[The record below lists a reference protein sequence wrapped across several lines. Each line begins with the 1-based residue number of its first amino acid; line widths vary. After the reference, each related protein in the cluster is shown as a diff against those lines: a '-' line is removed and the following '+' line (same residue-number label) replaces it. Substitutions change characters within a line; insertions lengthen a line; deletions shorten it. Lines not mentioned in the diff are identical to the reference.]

1 MRRISPMWT
10 GLYQGYLSVRKSQRL
25 LELEWTRAI
34 KIAEKRIH
42 QRKVQAWSAKIA
54 SELRR
59 QRLLKILTPV
69 VFVLLCSCAL
79 ISTLLPWS
87 LLSWGAAFFISLLM
101 LVILLGQTAVVEKLE
116 KNPPPKT
123 AAGWKYLSLTENWWA
138 NITPPP
144 LEIKVDGDK
153 GEKALLGALEKRL
166 PNEFIVLHQYLVQRS
181 LDADVVVLGPNGIW
195 LLESKYHSGKVICR
209 NGEWSQEKSYFGP
222 GGIPQKEILPR
233 DPYDGQW
240 LRERESVA
248 KTIMRRLPRE
258 MHWLVNELRGG
269 LVFTHPKVSLEIDPS
284 CRVEYGSISDWVKK
298 IGTGPAVPNMTTE
311 VLLCVVDALR
321 EYAGEIS
328 TEIGNRSAEQLAA
341 DLYQQAEN
349 EIPTFVRA
357 NL

>member
-1 MRRISPMWT
+1 MRKIGPVWT

-59 QRLLKILTPV
+59 QRLLKVLTPV
-69 VFVLLCSCAL
+69 IFVLLCSCAL
-79 ISTLLPWS
+79 FSSLLPFAF
-87 LLSWGAAFFISLLM
+87 LSWGAAIFLSVVM
-101 LVILLGQTAVVEKLE
+101 LAVLLGQTAVVEKLE
-116 KNPPPKT
+116 KSPPAKT
-123 AAGWKYLSLTENWWA
+123 ADGWKYLSLTEHWWA
-138 NITPPP
+138 DLTPPP
-144 LEIKVDGDK
+144 LEIKVQGDK
-153 GEKALLGALEKRL
+153 GEKTLLDGLEKRL

-222 GGIPQKEILPR
+222 GGIPKKEILPR

-240 LRERESVA
+240 LREKESVA
-248 KTIMRRLPRE
+248 TTIARRLPQE
-258 MHWLVNELRGG
+258 MHWLTNQLRGG

-284 CRVEYGSISDWVKK
+284 CRVEYGSISDWVKR
-298 IGTGPAVPNMTTE
+298 ISTSPAVPNMTTE
-311 VLLCVVDALR
+311 VILCVVDALH
-321 EYAGEIS
+321 EYAREIS
-328 TEIGNRSAEQLAA
+328 TENGDRSAEHLAV
-341 DLYQQAEN
+341 DLYQRAEN
-349 EIPTFVRA
+349 EIPVFVKA

>member
-1 MRRISPMWT
+1 MRKISPMWK
-10 GLYQGYLSVRKSQRL
+10 GLHEGYLSVRRSQRL

-34 KIAEKRIH
+34 RIAEKRIH

-87 LLSWGAAFFISLLM
+87 LLSWGAAILLSGVM
-101 LVILLGQTAVVEKLE
+101 LVLLLGQTAVVEKLE

-123 AAGWKYLSLTENWWA
+123 AAGWKYLSLTEHWWA
-138 NITPPP
+138 DLNPPAP
-144 LEIKVDGDK
+144 AIKVDGDK
-153 GEKALLGALEKRL
+153 GEKALLDGLEKRL
-166 PNEFIVLHQYLVQRS
+166 PNEFIALHQYLVQRS

-195 LLESKYHSGKVICR
+195 LLESKYHSGKVTCR
-209 NGEWSQEKSYFGP
+209 NGEWSQEKSYFGR
-222 GGIPQKEILPR
+222 GGIPKKETLPR

-240 LRERESVA
+240 LREKESVA
-248 KTIMRRLPRE
+248 RTIARRLPRE
-258 MHWLVNELRGG
+258 MHWLVNEIHGG
-269 LVFTHPKVSLEIDPS
+269 LVFTHPKVSLEIDAS
-284 CRVEYGSISDWVKK
+284 CRAEYGRVSDWVKK
-298 IGTGPAVPNMTTE
+298 IGTSPAVPNMTTN

-328 TEIGNRSAEQLAA
+328 TENGDRSAEQLAV

-349 EIPTFVRA
+349 EIPAFIRA